1 MNGEYKNLLHITP
14 LPHNSHLSTA
24 STFSVFMVAFVTQ
37 RLTVLMIVSV
47 QDICV
52 HTFLGGGG
60 GACTALVFLSASLP
74 EALSYLT

>member
-1 MNGEYKNLLHITP
+1 MVNTKTYFILHPFLITATSQQRASFLSSWSLLW
-14 LPHNSHLSTA
+14 LR
-24 STFSVFMVAFVTQ
+24 V
-37 RLTVLMIVSV
+37 MILSV

>member
-1 MNGEYKNLLHITP
+1 MVNTKTYFILHPFLITATSQQRAPFLSSWSLLW
-14 LPHNSHLSTA
+14 L
-24 STFSVFMVAFVTQ
+24 
-37 RLTVLMIVSV
+37 RGLTVLMILSV